1 MRRMLLDSPRRYSE
15 SDVNGPEFDR
25 PPFEGVARKLFICS
39 SPRSGSYMLCRY
51 LIAAGLGVPH
61 EYFNPIV
68 MRPIAERLGFGET
81 VRGLKWAWR
90 GRLARL
96 MQPTSAEEIFLGSF
110 IPELQRRRTAGG
122 VFAAKI
128 HYGQYERVL
137 DNRVGHALLQGGVF
151 VNLVRDDLLGQA
163 ISFHVSNL
171 TGRWSID
178 DAVTTAPAREP
189 NYFDRDAITA
199 CINGLADE
207 DRGWRVFFAR
217 HGIRPL
223 FLSYESFRRDPWR
236 DIDAIARALGI
247 DPATLPHDYVEPDM
261 PAEFPPDVPDR
272 RKIRAHFL
280 QREGRIV
287 SGEQTG

>member
-1 MRRMLLDSPRRYSE
+1 MRRMPLDSPRRYSE

-68 MRPIAERLGFGET
+68 MRPIAERFGLGET
-81 VRGLKWAWR
+81 VRDLKWAWR

-96 MQPTSAEEIFLGSF
+96 VQPVPPEVAFLEAYGAELR
-110 IPELQRRRTAGG
+110 RRRTAGG

-137 DNRVGHALLQGGVF
+137 DNKVGHELLQGGVF

-171 TGRWSID
+171 TGRWSVD

-189 NYFDRDAITA
+189 NYFDRDAIAA
-199 CINGLADE
+199 CIRGLADE

-223 FLSYESFRRDPWR
+223 FVSYESFRLDPWR

-247 DPATLPHDYVEPDM
+247 DPAALPHDYAEPDM
-261 PAEFPPDVPDR
+261 PAEFPSDVPDR
-272 RKIRAHFL
+272 RKIREFFL

-287 SGEQTG
+287 PGDPPS